1 MATNPPREPPGLDA
15 SDADADGAG
24 RMLSRR
30 LEVGLPSARSLLITV
45 LGELVLPSGGWV
57 WTESMI
63 SVLGLLEIEPSSAR
77 QALARTA
84 AAGWLLS
91 ERAGRRTRW
100 RLTPAACAEL
110 AEGARR
116 IYTFHPGRPAV
127 GPDRWL
133 LLFASV
139 PEDHRQLRH
148 RLRSRLAWAGFGMLG
163 RGAWISPDPDREG
176 EAREVLTELGL
187 LAGAT
192 SFVAEFA
199 GIGAVRDL
207 VIRAWDVEHL
217 RERYEAFCAQ
227 FEPMNPT
234 TPTQIL
240 AAQIRLVHEWR
251 RFPFFDPGLPP
262 ELLGPDP
269 THAWVGVRAGDL
281 FGRRHQSWAGP
292 TARCW
297 ADLAPVAS

>member
-1 MATNPPREPPGLDA
+1 M
-15 SDADADGAG
+15 
-24 RMLSRR
+24 
-30 LEVGLPSARSLLITV
+30 
-45 LGELVLPSGGWV
+45 
-57 WTESMI
+57 
-63 SVLGLLEIEPSSAR
+63 
-77 QALARTA
+77 
-84 AAGWLLS
+84 
-91 ERAGRRTRW
+91 
-100 RLTPAACAEL
+100 
-110 AEGARR
+110 
-116 IYTFHPGRPAV
+116 
-127 GPDRWL
+127 
-133 LLFASV
+133 
-139 PEDHRQLRH
+139 
-148 RLRSRLAWAGFGMLG
+148 
-163 RGAWISPDPDREG
+163 
-176 EAREVLTELGL
+176 LTELGL

-281 FGRRHQSWAGP
+281 FGRRHQSWPGRPPAAGQTWHRSRP
-292 TARCW
+292 SRA
-297 ADLAPVAS
+297 ADFESYHGDENLAADRSEASG